1 MKRKLLAILLACIM
15 TAALLP
21 VGSAFAM
28 QIFIKV
34 TVDLGDYQP
43 GSTITLEVE
52 PSDSIDAVKA
62 KIQDKTGVEPNLQR
76 LFFEGRELEDG
87 HTLADYGIQKES
99 TLRLVLRTPAKITLG
114 SDLIAPGNTVWFGSE
129 WSNYE
134 GRFIPLRTNWRVL
147 DRDDE
152 NGKAFLIANHTL
164 GTTQFNE
171 NYSDGNAWQGSTAQR
186 WCTEFYENWD
196 SYDDFP
202 DEKAAILPTTIEET
216 EGFDYFGPA
225 SLENEYFFFLS
236 AREANDLFEND
247 EDRIALDDYYEEP
260 STWWLRSPHAD
271 SSESAGFVYADGALF
286 RIRVN
291 LEFGAR
297 PAFNLNLSSVL
308 FTSAA
313 VGGKSTAA
321 EGGGLQKIQNSANTD
336 WKLTIRDSSR
346 SFAAQSAEG
355 AVLTQNTGY
364 ADWTVPITYNNA
376 KTGTEE
382 MVSVLLCKD
391 GTALYYGKLVSPTDA
406 SGTASISVP
415 AGLEAGNYTLY
426 VFNEQLNSDKVTDLA
441 SAFSEIPLT
450 VKEALSNGY
459 YLIGQN
465 GWTVD
470 ALDPAQQFTVNPE
483 NENEYMLETTL
494 AVGDEIKVVRVA
506 DGAIAQWYPDPGDN
520 YTVTADYAGTVT
532 IYFKPTYD
540 NAWSAFG
547 GHIWIVKKV
556 PKFATHSLVLSG
568 QIGVNFYMD
577 LRPLSDEERVGTYM
591 TFTIS
596 GKGSVPSEPVYFD
609 ASQMNSD
616 ALYHKFTCYVNSIQM
631 ADTITATYHWFEDGV
646 EKTVS
651 EDYSIKQYISAFDA
665 KKESFDATTVAL
677 VHALADYGHY
687 VQIFLD
693 ANNDNWSVGKD
704 YAEMDLH
711 FANSYDIDTIKTAVS
726 GYAIDKVNN
735 TGGDIE
741 TITYSLVLD
750 SETAIK
756 VYFKPSGDYTGT
768 PTVTVGDQS
777 YTATKTGG
785 RYVVV
790 IPKISAHQ
798 LINPHTI
805 VFTTT
810 NGTAT
815 VTVSALS
822 YVKGALNYYSDADSQ
837 NAMAAIYAYS
847 KAAQDFIAAH

>member
-129 WSNYE
+129 WSNNE

-465 GWTVD
+465 GWMADDIDTT
-470 ALDPAQQFTVNPE
+470 QKFTVNPE
-483 NENEYMLETTL
+483 NANEYMLETTL
-494 AVGDEIKVVRVA
+494 AEGDTIKVVRVA

-520 YTVTADYAGTVT
+520 YTVAADYAGTVT

-547 GHIWIVKKV
+547 GHIWIVPVV
-556 PKFATHSLVLSG
+556 PSFRGLQLELSG
-568 QIGVNFYMD
+568 KIGVMFNMNLPEIDGVDY
-577 LRPLSDEERVGTYM
+577 STSKM
-591 TFTIS
+591 TFTIPH
-596 GKGSVPSEPVYFD
+596 GECTAEAAYTEGSDS
-609 ASQMNSD
+609 
-616 ALYHKFTCYVNSIQM
+616 FTCYINAIQM
-631 ADTITATYHWFEDGV
+631 AEPITATFHYTQNGD
-646 EKTVS
+646 EKTVEITRS
-651 EDYSIKQYISAFDA
+651 AKNYFESYDDNKDLFNEKTQALIEATADYGYYTQAFLAAQKGWNLDGEDAPYA
-665 KKESFDATTVAL
+665 KMDKRYKESFD
-677 VHALADYGHY
+677 
-687 VQIFLD
+687 
-693 ANNDNWSVGKD
+693 
-704 YAEMDLH
+704 E
-711 FANSYDIDTIKTAVS
+711 YDVL
-726 GYAIDKVNN
+726 GYAISCP
-735 TGGDIE
+735 DIGKLFSK
-741 TITYSLVLD
+741 ISFSLVLD
-750 SETAIK
+750 SETAIRLYLTPK
-756 VYFKPSGDYTGT
+756 NSDDTVTASCSGDKDAK
-768 PTVTVGDQS
+768 VTKKG
-777 YTATKTGG
+777 A
-785 RYVVV
+785 RRVVE
-790 IPKISAHQ
+790 IPNISAHQ
-798 LINPHTI
+798 LS
-805 VFTTT
+805 TTYT
-810 NGTAT
+810 VTVNSTAT
-815 VTVSALS
+815 ISVSALS
-822 YVKGALNYYSDADSQ
+822 YVKLMQ
-837 NAMAAIYAYS
+837 NAYAGNTAAQNAAAAIYYYSAAADAY
-847 KAAQDFIAAH
+847 KGN

>member
-1 MKRKLLAILLACIM
+1 MKRTLLAILLACIM

-43 GSTITLEVE
+43 GSTITLVVE

-114 SDLIAPGNTVWFGSE
+114 SERIAPGNTVWFGSE
-129 WSNYE
+129 WSNNE

-164 GTTQFNE
+164 GMMQFNE
-171 NYSDGNAWQGSTAQR
+171 NYSDGNAWQGSAAQR
-186 WCTEFYENWD
+186 WCTEFYEYWD

-260 STWWLRSPHAD
+260 SAWWLRSPHAGSND
-271 SSESAGFVYADGALF
+271 NAGFVNDDGALF
-286 RIRVN
+286 D
-291 LEFGAR
+291 LEVGCMFGAR

-364 ADWTVPITYNNA
+364 TDWTVPITYNNA

-415 AGLEAGNYTLY
+415 AGLEAGSYTLY
-426 VFNEQLNSDKVTDLA
+426 VFNEQLKSDKVTDLA

-465 GWTVD
+465 GWTAD
-470 ALDPAQQFTVNPE
+470 DIDTTQKFTVNPA
-483 NENEYMLETTL
+483 NANEYMLETTL
-494 AVGDEIKVVRVA
+494 AEGDEIKVVRVA
-506 DGAIAQWYPDPGDN
+506 DGAIAQWFPDPGDN
-520 YTVTADYAGTVT
+520 YTVDAAHAGSVT

-547 GHIWIVKKV
+547 GHIWIEKKA
-556 PKFATHSLVLSG
+556 PTFATQSLILSG
-568 QIGVNFYMD
+568 QIGLSFNMD
-577 LRPLSDEERVGTYM
+577 LPDIEGVDWTESWM
-591 TFTIS
+591 TFTIPHGTCTERADYEPSRAKAS
-596 GKGSVPSEPVYFD
+596 GTHGFVCYVNAVQMAEPITAVFHWTEGEEEKTIEKTYAIKDYFFAYDEKKDSFSEPV
-609 ASQMNSD
+609 QK
-616 ALYHKFTCYVNSIQM
+616 LI
-631 ADTITATYHWFEDGV
+631 
-646 EKTVS
+646 
-651 EDYSIKQYISAFDA
+651 
-665 KKESFDATTVAL
+665 EST
-677 VHALADYGHY
+677 ADYGHY
-687 VQIFLD
+687 VQAYLAD
-693 ANNDNWSVGKD
+693 AKGWTLGEDGD
-704 YAEMDLH
+704 YYEMDKCYTTAYDYDNTAAGLAYH
-711 FANSYDIDTIKTAVS
+711 GAFTCVNDGADIKGLSFAT
-726 GYAIDKVNN
+726 
-735 TGGDIE
+735 
-741 TITYSLVLD
+741 VLD
-750 SETAIK
+750 SATAIRLLIT
-756 VYFKPSGDYTGT
+756 PTSGYTGT
-768 PTVTVGDQS
+768 FAASADQGKEVKVS
-777 YTATKTGG
+777 KSGSRYIVEIPDLAAHELSKTYT
-785 RYVVV
+785 
-790 IPKISAHQ
+790 I
-798 LINPHTI
+798 TI
-805 VFTTT
+805 TTE

-815 VTVSALS
+815 ITTSALS
-822 YVKGALNYYSDADSQ
+822 YVKLLFNAYETTSVRNAASAILGYASAAYDFQYAD
-837 NAMAAIYAYS
+837 
-847 KAAQDFIAAH
+847 